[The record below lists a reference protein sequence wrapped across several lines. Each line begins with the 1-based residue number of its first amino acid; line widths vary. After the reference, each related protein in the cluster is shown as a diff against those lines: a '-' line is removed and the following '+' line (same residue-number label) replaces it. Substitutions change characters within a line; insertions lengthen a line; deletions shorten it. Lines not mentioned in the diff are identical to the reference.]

1 MNYEKPQRGNP
12 HQLTV
17 NQHCFPASCIKRFS
31 GTDGKVQL
39 IKLNPRETIA
49 AKADAKIFCAKRAWD
64 ERAEHIFMK
73 EIEDKYK
80 TLADKV
86 VSNPTVT
93 LNSSD
98 QDIVTDMF
106 LLWNIRAHWKDQPVQ
121 DQQIEGALGLAAE
134 YAKEDQEY
142 LEKNGITAIRPNL
155 TIPGRN
161 LTGISIQRNLFEA
174 RKQMSDAYWGIL
186 RSTKGEFLVPDQM
199 NNSRVLPLTP
209 NLCFFSQSDNDDID
223 EIELKKINTQSIAG
237 AKEFYFAR
245 DLSKCLAEL

>member
-1 MNYEKPQRGNP
+1 MNYERPQRGNP

-31 GTDGKVQL
+31 GTDGRVQL
-39 IKLNPRETIA
+39 VKLNQSETIA
-49 AKADAKIFCAKRAWD
+49 AKPDAKIFCAKRVWD

-86 VSNPTVT
+86 VSNITVT
-93 LNSSD
+93 LSSSE
-98 QDIVTDMF
+98 QAIVTDMF
-106 LLWNIRAHWKDQPVQ
+106 SLWNIRAHWKDQPVQ
-121 DQQIEGALGLAAE
+121 DQQIEGALSVAVE
-134 YAKEDQEY
+134 YTKEDQEF
-142 LEKNGITAIRPNL
+142 LEKNGITAIRPDL

-161 LTGISIQRNLFEA
+161 LTGISIQRNLFEV
-174 RKQMSDAYWGIL
+174 RKQMSDAHWRIL
-186 RSTKGEFLVPDQM
+186 RSTKGEFIVPDQSP
-199 NNSRVLPLTP
+199 NSRMLPLTP
-209 NLCFFSQSDNDDID
+209 NLCFFSQSENDDID

-245 DLSKCLAEL
+245 DLSKCLR